1 MGLRGGAEALRPRPE
16 RGGQAAL
23 STRSPG
29 GEDRRRKRG
38 RCGPGQRGCG
48 GVGAGPMASSN
59 SIDIEDATQHL
70 RDILKLDRPG
80 GEARARP
87 PPPPGEAA
95 APSEEPRGELR
106 APPAG
111 QRRSSGASWPGSCC
125 PVPPRSLPAGSSTP
139 PPGARAA
146 RGRSPQPR
154 LCVVAEPR
162 AGGFVRRL
170 WGFFSSLCLSASPS
184 AGCVLLEAGPAKKSL
199 PGAALRPNPGLIHG
213 PSAQKRRVWGH

>member
-1 MGLRGGAEALRPRPE
+1 MGLWGDIPEGRWGWGGAEALRPRPE
-16 RGGQAAL
+16 RGGRAAL

-87 PPPPGEAA
+87 PPPPGGER
-95 APSEEPRGELR
+95 PR
-106 APPAG
+106 PP
-111 QRRSSGASWPGSCC
+111 PGS
-125 PVPPRSLPAGSSTP
+125 PAGSSGHRP
-139 PPGARAA
+139 PGSAAPLGPPGPAPAARFPPGASLQA
-146 RGRSPQPR
+146 PQRPPR
-154 LCVVAEPR
+154 V
-162 AGGFVRRL
+162 
-170 WGFFSSLCLSASPS
+170 
-184 AGCVLLEAGPAKKSL
+184 
-199 PGAALRPNPGLIHG
+199 PGLPAVAPLSRVFVWW
-213 PSAQKRRVWGH
+213 PSPELAAS